1 MSLLRR
7 SSERAA
13 ERRARERALRAVSRA
28 GAWLVAV
35 LLALPLLDMLRRTGG
50 GIEWATLAGPD
61 SIDAAAAG
69 LQGALRASALAMAP
83 VLLVAVPLGLAV
95 AVWLEE
101 FASGHWAARRVDQ
114 SVRHLAMLPPVV
126 YGLLGFGGLVAVL
139 GLPVGTPLLAGA
151 VLGLAVLPRMVL
163 AGQFTLR
170 QLPPGARE
178 AGFAMGTTRL
188 QVIAAHVLPRAAPGM
203 LGAALAML
211 ARALGEAAPLLLV
224 GFAAFAAGLPR
235 SLTEP
240 GVPLPVLVF
249 RWGGMPDPLFAA
261 KAAVAALLLVAG
273 VAVFGVAGLW
283 LERRGRAE

>member
-1 MSLLRR
+1 MSPLRR
-7 SSERAA
+7 SSERARG
-13 ERRARERALRAVSRA
+13 RRARERALRAVSRA
-28 GAWLVAV
+28 GAWLVVV
-35 LLALPLLDMLRRTGG
+35 LLALPLLDMFRRAAD
-50 GIEWATLAGPD
+50 GIGWATLAGSD

-69 LQGALRASALAMAP
+69 LQGALRASVLALTP

-101 FASGHWAARRVDQ
+101 LASGHWAARRVDQ

-126 YGLLGFGGLVAVL
+126 FGLLGFGGLVAVL

-163 AGQFTLR
+163 SGQFALR
-170 QLPPGARE
+170 QLPPEVRE
-178 AGFAMGTTRL
+178 AGFAMGATRL
-188 QVIAAHVLPRAAPGM
+188 QVVAAHVLPRAAPGM
-203 LGAALAML
+203 LGAAFAML
-211 ARALGEAAPLLLV
+211 ARALGEVAPLLLV

-235 SLTEP
+235 GLTEP

-273 VAVFGVAGLW
+273 VAVLGVAGLW
-283 LERRGRAE
+283 LERRGRAA